1 MPQEKFRIQ
10 QLQFVFLQH
19 RINRRETV
27 NQHTELLEPFEEI
40 AVPTRVRAKPK
51 PKSGHRDKREKAWTV
66 TELVAAASQLRPDAF
81 LRLREKLDEVEE
93 RQLRDSL
100 ARITK
105 RTRAKGVTEEQ
116 IDEIVMR
123 RRRESGR

>member
-1 MPQEKFRIQ
+1 MSTKFKTKT
-10 QLQFVFLQH
+10 
-19 RINRRETV
+19 N
-27 NQHTELLEPFEEI
+27 
-40 AVPTRVRAKPK
+40 AK
-51 PKSGHRDKREKAWTV
+51 SKREKSWTV
-66 TELVAAASQLRPDAF
+66 TEIVAAASRLRPNAF

-93 RQLRDSL
+93 RQWRASL

-123 RRRESGR
+123 RRRESRR